1 MHNDDDNDNDNN
13 NNDND
18 NDNDNDNNNQGC
30 RYVGNYNNNNND
42 NDDDNKNLLP
52 FFPLFFFSLPLPFLS
67 PSFSP
72 FSSAIG
78 AKKYERKMGR
88 AERKYLFASFA

>member
-18 NDNDNDNNNQGC
+18 NDNDNDNNN
-30 RYVGNYNNNNND
+30 ND
-42 NDDDNKNLLP
+42 NDNDNTNDDDDDDDNKNLLP

>member
-18 NDNDNDNNNQGC
+18 NDNDNDNNN
-30 RYVGNYNNNNND
+30 NDNDNNND
-42 NDDDNKNLLP
+42 DDDDNKNLLP

>member
-18 NDNDNDNNNQGC
+18 NDNDNDN
-30 RYVGNYNNNNND
+30 NNNNND